1 MMTFFGSG
9 PSAATMPSASRMAGN
24 AKNTSMTRPM
34 PRSTMPPRYPDISP
48 STPPTTVAIATD
60 TTETCTES
68 RAPKRMRLSKS
79 RPNASVPS
87 GSHTTTSATRTYAST
102 ITRPMSATGSR
113 TIAPPMAARPAERLG
128 TLREADSGIQVAI
141 QQIHQDVHCDEEDG
155 DHEHS
160 SLHERVVP
168 LDDRGEQHPAYAGD
182 REDLLDDDGAA
193 EELTDLDAE
202 QRDHD
207 DETVLQHVPSD
218 DQGRLKSLRP
228 RGADVVGAEHVEHRG
243 ARHAH
248 GRGGE
253 RDAERDR
260 GEQEQAQVTE
270 RVLHEVDVAAGV
282 G

>member
-87 GSHTTTSATRTYAST
+87 GNSALGAARRSAEICSGSRSGSHTTTSATRTYAST

-141 QQIHQDVHCDEEDG
+141 QQIHQDVHCDEEYG

-168 LDDRGEQHPAYAGD
+168 LDDRGEEHPAYAGD

-193 EELTDLDAE
+193 EELTNLDAE
-202 QRDHD
+202 QRD
-207 DETVLQHVPSD
+207 
-218 DQGRLKSLRP
+218 
-228 RGADVVGAEHVEHRG
+228 
-243 ARHAH
+243 
-248 GRGGE
+248 